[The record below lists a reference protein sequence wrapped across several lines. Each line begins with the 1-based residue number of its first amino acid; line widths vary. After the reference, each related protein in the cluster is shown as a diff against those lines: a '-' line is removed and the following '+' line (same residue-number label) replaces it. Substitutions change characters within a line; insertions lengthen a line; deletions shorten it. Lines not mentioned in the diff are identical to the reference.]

1 MAIVLLVAHA
11 PTEGTRTLR
20 DALAAGAGDE
30 LIEDVTVVVRTPLET
45 TADDLNAADGV
56 LLLSTANFGY
66 MAGLVKDLFDR
77 TFLAIGGS
85 LGADGGSAPGAG
97 GRKPF
102 GLCVHGRYDTEGAVR
117 SITSIVGALPWRLA
131 APVLALLGEV
141 GEAESAAAHEL
152 GATVSALTAEV
163 SA

>member
-1 MAIVLLVAHA
+1 MVTLLIVAHA
-11 PTEGTRTLR
+11 PTANTELLR
-20 DALAAGAGDE
+20 DALAAGASDE
-30 LIEDVTVVVRTPLET
+30 AIEGVVVDVRVPLDVDAET
-45 TADDLNAADGV
+45 LNRADAV

-77 TFLAIGGS
+77 TFLSIGGS
-85 LGADGGSAPGAG
+85 LDASGGSASGAG

-117 SITSIVGALPWRLA
+117 SIESIVNALPWTRV

-141 GEAESAAAHEL
+141 SETETRAAYEL
-152 GATVSALTAEV
+152 GATVAALIAP
-163 SA
+163 